1 MTDAP
6 PPFLGFVTRTDLDPE
21 TCQALLQL
29 LRRKEQTWV
38 DWGKACQ
45 QLQRSGYSSVQIFEE
60 TGLEPIQQNQ
70 VIVAAQVWD
79 SIVPLGMPPS
89 VQAYFQQRGS
99 DLLYELRSLTPP
111 QRLQAASFA
120 QERQFDAD
128 QTRALAKAYREFQQL
143 RERPPG
149 FRDHPGDALAYQY
162 WRWARERSDLQDRS
176 RLIAQGLQ
184 MVQSPEARQQ
194 LQSLLLEWAPQP
206 HQVPP
211 RWPFYRL
218 NAEEGAPLI
227 LPLLGKLS
235 EPLAEPDVS
244 TPQPQ
249 TESGFAVYTL
259 SPGGYVAVP
268 GWSIIQ
274 DCQQPV
280 ALLAQVGDLPHLGTL
295 GNDLGLQ
302 EADPLLIIVD
312 RAKREWQAD
321 RFFWVK
327 RSGSGVDANLLEWLP
342 QECPV
347 SEGVEIRGQVILA
360 LRPPRQMEIPEGDD
374 GDWLL
379 AE

>member
-70 VIVAAQVWD
+70 VMVAAQVFE
-79 SIVPLGMPPS
+79 SIVPLGMSAS
-89 VQAYFQQRGS
+89 VQSYFQQRGS
-99 DLLYELRSLTPP
+99 DLLYELRSLTPS
-111 QRLQAASFA
+111 QRLQAATFA
-120 QERQFDAD
+120 QDRQFDAD

-143 RERPPG
+143 KERPPG
-149 FRDHPGDALAYQY
+149 FSDHPGDALAHQY
-162 WRWARERSDLQDRS
+162 WRWARERSELQDRS

-184 MVQSPEARQQ
+184 MVHSPEARQQ

-206 HQVPP
+206 QQVPP
-211 RWPFYRL
+211 RWPFYRV

-227 LPLLGKLS
+227 LPLQDHLS
-235 EPLAEPDVS
+235 EPFGQALPPEPPQSDRGFPVYSLAA
-244 TPQPQ
+244 
-249 TESGFAVYTL
+249 GR
-259 SPGGYVAVP
+259 YVAVP
-268 GWSIIQ
+268 GWSVIQ
-274 DCQQPV
+274 ECQNPIAV
-280 ALLAQVGDLPHLGTL
+280 AAQVGDLPHLGSL

-302 EADPLLIIVD
+302 EADPLLVIVD
-312 RAKREWQAD
+312 LARRQWQAD

-327 RSGSGVDANLLEWLP
+327 RSGAESGLLEWLP
-342 QECPV
+342 QDCLD
-347 SEGVEIRGQVILA
+347 SDGIEIWGQVILA
-360 LRPPRQMEIPEGDD
+360 LRPPRQTEIPEGDD

>member
-70 VIVAAQVWD
+70 VIVAAQVFE
-79 SIVPLGMPPS
+79 SIVPLGMTAS
-89 VQAYFQQRGS
+89 VQTYFQQRGS

-111 QRLQAASFA
+111 QRLQAATFA
-120 QERQFDAD
+120 QEHQFDAD
-128 QTRALAKAYREFQQL
+128 QTRALAKAYRDFQNL
-143 RERPPG
+143 KERPPG
-149 FRDHPGDALAYQY
+149 FSDHPGDALAYQY
-162 WRWARERSDLQDRS
+162 WRWARERSELADRS

-184 MVQSPEARQQ
+184 MVHSPEARQQ
-194 LQSLLLEWAPQP
+194 LQSLLLEWAPQS

-211 RWPFYRL
+211 RWPLYRL

-227 LPLLGKLS
+227 LPLQGKLS
-235 EPLAEPDVS
+235 EPWNGSETFTRPL
-244 TPQPQ
+244 Q
-249 TESGFAVYTL
+249 TGFPVYTL
-259 SPGGYVAVP
+259 SPGDYVAVP

-274 DCQQPV
+274 DCQKPI
-280 ALLAQVGDLPHLGTL
+280 ALLAQVGDLPHLGSL

-302 EADPLLIIVD
+302 EADPLLVIVD
-312 RAKREWQAD
+312 LAKRTWQAD
-321 RFFWVK
+321 RFFWIK
-327 RSGSGVDANLLEWLP
+327 RSGLGLLEWLP
-342 QECPV
+342 QEV
-347 SEGVEIRGQVILA
+347 LDSEGVEIWGQVILA
-360 LRPPRQMEIPEGDD
+360 LRPPRQTEIPEGDD